1 MFVVQGSG
9 AQANVQQEQADER
22 EGPVEDR
29 VAVLRRYGPNFP
41 LPGGFLSTRVYHK
54 NLSTVTKSYICA
66 PLRGSGFQS
75 VHLTFSA
82 DNEQRRVSAVPQLQ
96 AGLQPAL
103 QEKGL
108 QAEQAAHIFTQVTN
122 CD

>member
-1 MFVVQGSG
+1 MLVVQGSG
-9 AQANVQQEQADER
+9 AKANVQQEQANER

-41 LPGGFLSTRVYHK
+41 LPGGFLST
-54 NLSTVTKSYICA
+54 VTKSYIYVPLWGSWFPC
-66 PLRGSGFQS
+66 PLRLQPA
-75 VHLTFSA
+75 HLTFSA

-103 QEKGL
+103 QEERL

>member
-1 MFVVQGSG
+1 MLLCG
-9 AQANVQQEQADER
+9 
-22 EGPVEDR
+22 GP
-29 VAVLRRYGPNFP
+29 
-41 LPGGFLSTRVYHK
+41 
-54 NLSTVTKSYICA
+54 
-66 PLRGSGFQS
+66 GFQS
-75 VHLTFSA
+75 AHLIFSA

-103 QEKGL
+103 QEEGL

>member
-1 MFVVQGSG
+1 MLVVQGSG

-41 LPGGFLSTRVYHK
+41 LPGGFFLLVHRDQI
-54 NLSTVTKSYICA
+54 ICA
-66 PLRGSGFQS
+66 PLWGIWFPCPLRLQP

-103 QEKGL
+103 QEEGL